1 VAEAKFTRGR
11 AKLFMGHRRRSP
23 STSPTDSNTLRP
35 WLLPVLLL
43 VAFGSVSCNR
53 NVAQHTPAPPPIQA
67 AVPQA
72 QQQTPS
78 QAQQQSTAPAAPHRL
93 SPQEAEELFRSVDEI
108 LQFVSKDTGLP
119 IKHTVKR
126 QLASRDEVVK
136 YVERKQAEDE
146 DTQRLERSAASLKKF
161 GLLPRDF
168 DLRTYLLQLLKE
180 QVAGFYDS
188 KTKTVYLLDWVE
200 PEAQRSVLAH
210 ELTHA
215 LQDQNYGLEKWAE
228 GKGKPKTD
236 PEIVANDEES
246 SAKQAVIEGQAMITL
261 LDYSLAPV
269 GGSVVN
275 SPEIVEAMKAGMV
288 SGDATSPLFT
298 KSPLFLRE
306 ALVFPYQEGLDFV
319 RSVLVKRGKQA
330 AFAGTME
337 NPPAN
342 SRQVVMPATYLAGEK
357 IPPLP
362 IADIDKIVG
371 KEYDRYDFGGIGQF
385 DIGVMVEQWAVERPA
400 NTAVRLPKK
409 FAESWR
415 GGYYWVG
422 RKHGLKEGPVQM
434 VFVTRWATEA
444 DATEFATI
452 YGKSVGKRYTSV
464 QQVKPFEWQTEEG
477 PVRITFTGDLVIAV
491 EGFDVPLSDKLI
503 VGASRAHE

>member
-1 VAEAKFTRGR
+1 MLVLT
-11 AKLFMGHRRRSP
+11 
-23 STSPTDSNTLRP
+23 
-35 WLLPVLLL
+35 LLL
-43 VAFGSVSCNR
+43 ALGTSACNKQ
-53 NVAQHTPAPPPIQA
+53 VAQRTPAPPPIQA
-67 AVPQA
+67 AAPQTQPQQPQA
-72 QQQTPS
+72 
-78 QAQQQSTAPAAPHRL
+78 TAPAEQHRL
-93 SPQEAEELFRSVDEI
+93 SPKEAEELFRSVDEI

-119 IKHTVKR
+119 IKHAVKR

-168 DLRTYLLQLLKE
+168 DLRTYLLQLLRE
-180 QVAGFYDS
+180 QVAGFYDA
-188 KTKTVYLLDWVE
+188 KTKTVYLLDWVD
-200 PEAQRSVLAH
+200 PEAQKSVLAH

-215 LQDQNYGLEKWAE
+215 LQDQNYGLEKWGE

-236 PEIVANDEES
+236 AEIVANDEES

-298 KSPLFLRE
+298 KAPLFLRQ
-306 ALVFPYQEGLDFV
+306 ALVFPYQQGLDFI
-319 RSVLVKRGKQA
+319 RTILVKRGRQA

-337 NPPAN
+337 NAPVN
-342 SRQVVMPATYLAGEK
+342 SRQIVMPETYLSGEK
-357 IPPLP
+357 ITPVPVP
-362 IADIDKIVG
+362 DIDKILG
-371 KEYDRYDFGGIGQF
+371 KEYERYDFGGIGQF
-385 DIGVMVEQWAVERPA
+385 DIGVMIGQWDVKRPSGAV
-400 NTAVRLPKK
+400 VRTPEK

-422 RKHGLKEGPVQM
+422 RKHGVKEGPVQM
-434 VFVTRWATEA
+434 VFVTRWATAE
-444 DATEFATI
+444 DAKEFAEI
-452 YGKSVGKRYTSV
+452 YSQSVTKRYKSV
-464 QQVKPFEWQTEEG
+464 QQVKLFDNGAAEWGTEEG
-477 PVRITFTGDLVIAV
+477 PVKISTTGSMVIAV
-491 EGFDVPLSDKLI
+491 EGFENNLADKLRTA
-503 VGASRAHE
+503 ASAAPELK